1 MSTHI
6 NTINA
11 IKGLT
16 CVANSL
22 IPAIDLKPTARLMGD
37 HVRKHLTDAGIE
49 IERLNNEITHLRN
62 YASRLNENFS
72 VIHSDRSLL
81 MAAVRKT
88 RAGAQAITGINY
100 QSVADAVAAI
110 EVTEDERKWRDIHWQ
125 LMALIHTRTLVIY
138 NIDFDVRLIMQTME
152 INNCGFAYLELNAE
166 CAMRNY
172 AEYYGQRDEKRNKFK
187 WQSLSNAAKQQG
199 VVIDGTPHRA
209 LSDCKTTLGIIRAMA
224 GVK

>member
-1 MSTHI
+1 MKNNKLTKAIAAFITAVKKPGFEIHKALCKFAARYRANRWLKNNCLILDTETTGLSGIAEIIEISIIDCTGKVLL
-6 NTINA
+6 NTLVKPRA
-11 IKGLT
+11 
-16 CVANSL
+16 L
-22 IPAIDLKPTARLMGD
+22 IPGKATAI
-37 HVRKHLTDAGIE
+37 HGIT
-49 IERLNNEITHLRN
+49 NE
-62 YASRLNENFS
+62 
-72 VIHSDRSLL
+72 
-81 MAAVRKT
+81 M
-88 RAGAQAITGINY
+88 
-100 QSVADAVAAI
+100 VAAAP
-110 EVTEDERKWRDIHWQ
+110 TWRDIHWQ